1 MKNDRKPTNK
11 TRKPSQLLQPTEGN
25 DLLVGQNKV
34 DVVNGGAG
42 NDTIRGGNGNDKLFG
57 DVGNDLLKGDQK
69 NDLLDGGEGD
79 DQLIGAQGNDILQ
92 GGAGID
98 LLLGGQGND
107 KLYGG
112 DGNDQLLGGQGK
124 DNLYGGLGRDLLVG
138 GSGNDILIG
147 TDVPLP
153 PVDPTL
159 TNPTLT
165 DPTLTATTTDP
176 LTAPVGDVD
185 TMVGGNG
192 KDTFVLGLAGNQVL
206 YKSNAIA
213 DYALITDFKN
223 PDRIQLAGAAT
234 NYTVQDY
241 VGADG
246 TVGTGIYHSGATTG
260 ATTGVVGA
268 QSELVAVLAN
278 VTAATVNL
286 NSAAFVYVG

>member
-1 MKNDRKPTNK
+1 MKNDRKPTTNK
-11 TRKPSQLLQPTEGN
+11 TRKPSQLLQPTDGD

-34 DVVNGGAG
+34 DNINGGLG
-42 NDTIRGGNGNDKLFG
+42 NDTIGGGNGNDKLFG
-57 DVGNDLLKGDQK
+57 DLGNDLLKGEQK

-98 LLLGGQGND
+98 LLIGGQGND

-124 DNLYGGLGRDLLVG
+124 DVLYAGLGSDLLVG
-138 GSGNDILIG
+138 GVGNDILIG
-147 TDVPLP
+147 TDVPLA
-153 PVDPTL
+153 PV
-159 TNPTLT
+159 

-192 KDTFVLGLAGNQVL
+192 KDTFVLGLAGNQVF
-206 YKSNAIA
+206 YTANTIA

-223 PDRIQLAGAAT
+223 PDRIQLAGAVT

-241 VGADG
+241 VGTDG
-246 TVGTGIYHSGATTG
+246 TVGTGIYHSGASTG
-260 ATTGVVGA
+260 ATPGVVGA
-268 QSELVAVLAN
+268 QPELVAVLAN